1 VKEEKSLVIG
11 HWSLV
16 IGEEKNGARAFLR
29 ARAFLP
35 VSSFMEFLTAKAP
48 STPREE
54 GEEKSLVIGH

>member
-16 IGEEKNGARAFLR
+16 IGEEKNG